1 MIDLVEQRR
10 KFELLGKVLERMLL
24 GAKEKALRKYFSFN
38 TMKTNEVWGPLGRRR
53 NLYFGGRVL

>member
-1 MIDLVEQRR
+1 M
-10 KFELLGKVLERMLL
+10 GKILEGMLL

-53 NLYFGGRVL
+53 NLYFGGKVL